1 LPGIAHFRD
10 NGEEACD
17 ALAGEE
23 SQGEQTG
30 MQGTHP
36 VCPKMQRV
44 GSRLLRSPVQRK
56 GGR

>member
-17 ALAGEE
+17 ALAGGE

-30 MQGTHP
+30 MQGWWGRTR
-36 VCPKMQRV
+36 CA
-44 GSRLLRSPVQRK
+44 RK
-56 GGR
+56 CKE